1 MNIIFPMGGV
11 GSRMKAISSLPKHLI
26 EIDGKPVI
34 KHITDNFSFDGHMIF
49 CTRAADN
56 TDHALSVLYPGCT
69 IVNVP
74 DKTNGTTETLLYAKQ
89 YIDNTQDLMI
99 AFNDS
104 VIKWD
109 FKKPDC
115 DGAIAIIED
124 NDPKWSFVEESGGYI
139 TRAVEKDPISN
150 KATAGQYY
158 WKRGSDFVKAAEAQ
172 IKSNNRYNNEFYLA
186 LCYNH
191 AVKLGLKIE
200 TQKILCMQ
208 DYGSLTK
215 DLKFH
220 QPILHQ
226 QYGFDLQEMR

>member
-1 MNIIFPMGGV
+1 MNIVFPMGGV
-11 GSRMKAISSLPKHLI
+11 GSRMKAISPLPKHLI

-34 KHITDNFSFDGHMIF
+34 KHITDNFSFSGHMIF

-56 TDHALSVLYPGCT
+56 TDHILSLLYPGCT

-74 DKTNGTTETLLYAKQ
+74 DKTNGTTDTLLYAKPHINNDQ
-89 YIDNTQDLMI
+89 GLMI

-104 VIKWD
+104 VIKWN
-109 FKKPDC
+109 FKKPNC

-124 NDPKWSFVEESGGYI
+124 SDPKWSFVQETNGYI
-139 TRAVEKDPISN
+139 SKAAEKNPISN

-158 WKRGSDFVKAAEAQ
+158 WTRGSDFVKAAEAQ
-172 IKSNNRYNNEFYLA
+172 IQSDDRYNGEFYLA

-191 AVKLGLKIE
+191 AAKMGLMIE
-200 TQKILCMQ
+200 TQQIEYMQ
-208 DYGSLTK
+208 DYGSLTS

-220 QPILHQ
+220 QPITPPT
-226 QYGFDLQEMR
+226 M